1 MRKGKIV
8 TEEPDMRKGV
18 LQGCPLPPLMPRV
31 CNERGTRRHVE
42 NGVKNGGLQINADDI
57 ILLAESLGKL
67 QVMANSV
74 YTACSK
80 YKLGIDKQRS
90 KAINVGREREA

>member
-1 MRKGKIV
+1 MREAP
-8 TEEPDMRKGV
+8 EEP
-18 LQGCPLPPLMPRV
+18 
-31 CNERGTRRHVE
+31 VE
-42 NGVKNGGLQINADDI
+42 NGVKIGGLQINEDDI

-80 YKLGIDKQRS
+80 YELGIDKQRS
-90 KAINVGREREA
+90 KAMNIGKEREAWNISINGERLEQVICFKYLGV